1 MRKLSLAHA
10 PRSICLQ
17 RSLQKGRYTF
27 AGLYTLSPP
36 QLGQVTKRAC
46 EEGAGEWGILGVI
59 LLLKSAGLISSAGLG
74 AMQSLGLG

>member
-1 MRKLSLAHA
+1 M
-10 PRSICLQ
+10 Q

-27 AGLYTLSPP
+27 AGLYTLLPP
-36 QLGQVTKRAC
+36 QLGQVTMRAC
-46 EEGAGEWGILGVI
+46 GEGAGEWGILGVI

>member
-36 QLGQVTKRAC
+36 QLGQVTMRA
-46 EEGAGEWGILGVI
+46 WGGVEVG
-59 LLLKSAGLISSAGLG
+59 SAMLVVDLEVLA
-74 AMQSLGLG
+74 